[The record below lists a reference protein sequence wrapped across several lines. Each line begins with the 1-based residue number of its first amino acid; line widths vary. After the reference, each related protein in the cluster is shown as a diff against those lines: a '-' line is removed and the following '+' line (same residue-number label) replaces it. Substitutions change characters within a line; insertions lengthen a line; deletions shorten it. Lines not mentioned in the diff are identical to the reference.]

1 MNSSFANYYQRSN
14 SVSKNIQA
22 FISLVGITCNIL
34 SILVFEQ
41 KKLKK
46 FSYSIYWKTMSIFDS
61 LILLNIIR
69 HWIRDFLEVDIDLI
83 SPSFCRLSTYLS
95 YVAGA
100 ISMCLESLIIFDRF
114 FIIVYPNR
122 FKIIKE
128 RRFQITAIS
137 LSIVYCLLINVNLPL
152 NYRLDESTGING
164 TLICHVPIKVIKL
177 QMLVVLLHVL
187 ISNVIINPI
196 LDIKIIYRIIST
208 RGNVNKRLNRL
219 TSSDWQFAVSAIG
232 LNMNSLFF
240 KLVFLLCNLLPIFFK
255 LGNEQ
260 IEMIFSIG
268 LCVMLIERV
277 DIFFINMIVN
287 STFREEFLSMFGF
300 KVNNGS
306 SSANSRQD
314 VPLNVELLKK

>member
-1 MNSSFANYYQRSN
+1 MNSSFANYYHRSN

-22 FISLVGITCNIL
+22 LISLVGITCNIL
-34 SILVFEQ
+34 SILVFERQ
-41 KKLKK
+41 KLKK

-83 SPSFCRLSTYLS
+83 SPSFCRFSVYLS

-114 FIIVYPNR
+114 FIIVHPNR
-122 FKIIKE
+122 FKIIKQ

-152 NYRLDESTGING
+152 NYRLDESIDG
-164 TLICHVPIKVIKL
+164 TLTCHVAIRVIKL

-240 KLVFLLCNLLPIFFK
+240 KLVFMLCNLLPIFFK
-255 LGNEQ
+255 LGNSQ

-287 STFREEFLSMFGF
+287 STFRQEFLSMFGI
-300 KVNNGS
+300 KVNNG

-314 VPLNVELLKK
+314 VPLNVELLKR

>member
-1 MNSSFANYYQRSN
+1 MNSSFANYYHRSN

-22 FISLVGITCNIL
+22 LISLVGITCNIL
-34 SILVFEQ
+34 SILVFERQ
-41 KKLKK
+41 KLKK

-83 SPSFCRLSTYLS
+83 SPSFCRFSVYLS

-114 FIIVYPNR
+114 FIIVYPHR
-122 FKIIKE
+122 FKIIKQ

-137 LSIVYCLLINVNLPL
+137 LSIVYCFLINVNLPL
-152 NYRLDESTGING
+152 NYRLDESTG
-164 TLICHVPIKVIKL
+164 TLTCHVPLRVIKL

-187 ISNVIINPI
+187 VSNVIINPI

-219 TSSDWQFAVSAIG
+219 SSSDWQFAVSAIG

-240 KLVFLLCNLLPIFFK
+240 KLVFMLCNLLPIFFK
-255 LGNEQ
+255 LENEQ
-260 IEMIFSIG
+260 IEMNFSIG

-287 STFREEFLSMFGF
+287 STFREEFLSMFGI
-300 KVNNGS
+300 KVNNG

-314 VPLNVELLKK
+314 VPLNVELLKR

>member
-1 MNSSFANYYQRSN
+1 MNSSFASYYQRSN

-22 FISLVGITCNIL
+22 LISLVGITCNIL
-34 SILVFEQ
+34 SILVFERQ
-41 KKLKK
+41 KLKK

-69 HWIRDFLEVDIDLI
+69 YWIRDFLEVDIDLI
-83 SPSFCRLSTYLS
+83 SPFFCRFSIYLS

-100 ISMCLESLIIFDRF
+100 TSMCLESLIIFDRF

-152 NYRLDESTGING
+152 KYRLDESTGSNG
-164 TLICHVPIKVIKL
+164 TLTSCHVPIKVIKL

-240 KLVFLLCNLLPIFFK
+240 KLVFLSCNLLPIFVK

-287 STFREEFLSMFGF
+287 STFREEFLSMFGL
-300 KVNNGS
+300 KVNNG

-314 VPLNVELLKK
+314 VPLTVELLKR